1 MGPLQR
7 RLAELRLLTGD
18 GGMGS
23 LLMEAGLAAGACPEL
38 YNIDRPGVVE
48 QICRDYCAAGA
59 QLLQTNSF
67 GASPAK
73 LSGYGLADRCDEL
86 NRAAAGIARRAA
98 GGDVL
103 VVGSIGPTGKLLE
116 PFGPLSP
123 SEARAGFLRQARAL
137 AEGGVDL
144 LCVET
149 MTDLEEA
156 KLAVAAACETGLEV
170 VATMTFD
177 ATPDGPHTIM
187 GNTAVHCATALVE
200 AGASVVGTNCGTGP
214 EAMIGFVDAL
224 RSAVDVPLLVQP
236 NAGLPELRAGE
247 VSYPES
253 PGSMA
258 GFVERLVDAG
268 ATIVGGCCGT
278 TPRHIQAIRREID
291 RLRKIPRSPRAVE
304 H

>member
-1 MGPLQR
+1 MTGPLGR
-7 RLAELRLLTGD
+7 RVAEQGLLTGD

-23 LLMEAGLAAGACPEL
+23 LLMEAGLGAGACPEL
-38 YNIDRPGVVE
+38 YNVDRPDVVE
-48 QICRDYCAAGA
+48 QICRDYCEAGA

-73 LSGYGLADRCDEL
+73 LSGYGLAERCEEL
-86 NRAAAGIARRAA
+86 NRAAAAIARRAA
-98 GGDVL
+98 GADVL
-103 VVGSIGPTGKLLE
+103 VIGSIGPTGQLLE
-116 PFGPLSP
+116 PFGPLSAV
-123 SEARAGFLRQARAL
+123 EALEGFRRQARAL

-156 KLAVAAACETGLEV
+156 KLAVTAACETGLEV
-170 VATMTFD
+170 IATMTFD

-187 GNTAVHCATALVE
+187 GNPAAQCATVLVE
-200 AGASVVGTNCGTGP
+200 AGAAAVGTNCGTGP
-214 EAMIGFVDAL
+214 ETMIGFVRAL
-224 RSAVDVPLLVQP
+224 RSAVDAPLLVQP

-247 VSYPES
+247 VCYPES

-258 GFVERLVDAG
+258 GFVERLVEAG

-278 TPRHIQAIRREID
+278 TPRHIRAIRREID
-291 RLRKIPRSPRAVE
+291 RLRTTRWPRAV